1 MFRLVLA
8 ACLVC
13 AACTPTTEPSA
24 PSPSRNPA
32 TLPVFP
38 EEAVV
43 VAALD
48 AAGIRVTRIGGS
60 KFEALLGDRQ
70 RTRVFI
76 EAPGAA
82 SAGADVLFLERPI
95 NNVRV
100 CVSKAASGPR
110 YDIFI
115 GDRLLSFI
123 EGSQELFYSMSG
135 RYFIQAFGK
144 RFSDALMAGLGTV
157 TPPC

>member
-1 MFRLVLA
+1 
-8 ACLVC
+8 
-13 AACTPTTEPSA
+13 
-24 PSPSRNPA
+24 
-32 TLPVFP
+32 VFP
-38 EEAVV
+38 EEAAV

-60 KFEALLGDRQ
+60 KFFGLLGDRQ
-70 RTRVFI
+70 RSRFFLG
-76 EAPGAA
+76 APGPAG
-82 SAGADVLFLERPI
+82 AGADVLFLERPI

-100 CVSKAASGPR
+100 CVSKAASGLNR

-115 GDRLLSFI
+115 GDRLLSSG